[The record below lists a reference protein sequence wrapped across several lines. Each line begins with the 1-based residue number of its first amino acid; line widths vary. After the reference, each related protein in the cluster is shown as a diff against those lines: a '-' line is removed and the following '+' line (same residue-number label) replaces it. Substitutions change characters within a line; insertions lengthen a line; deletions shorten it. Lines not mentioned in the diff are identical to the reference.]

1 MYVASETGERRCTNA
16 SKSDDLFLNKGCKEL
31 PKKGLREC

>member
-1 MYVASETGERRCTNA
+1 MYVACETGERRCTNA